1 MAKKPVEITATSAQ
15 TRVRRLE
22 KRYLEAN
29 ENIRN
34 FEEENAE
41 MMDRLRELATLRE
54 TALQDLENAVR
65 ETRIDAGGMEVRVT
79 PRRSFD
85 GAYLWARLEGQPD
98 VRDRLLKMD
107 YKVDANLFDMLVRS
121 GNLDGEDVD
130 KAVKNI
136 KEIISVYKRPP
147 SFQLG

>member
-1 MAKKPVEITATSAQ
+1 MAKKIAISATSAQ

-22 KRYLEAN
+22 ERYLEAN
-29 ENIRN
+29 NRIRE

-41 MMDRLRELATLRE
+41 VMDRLRELATLRE
-54 TALQDLENAVR
+54 TALQDLETAVR
-65 ETRIDAGGMEVRVT
+65 ETRINAGGMEVRVS
-79 PRRSFD
+79 PRRTFD
-85 GAYLWARLEGQPD
+85 GAYLWTRLEAQPD
-98 VRDRLLKMD
+98 VRDRLLKVD

-130 KAVKNI
+130 KSVKDI
-136 KEIISVYKRPP
+136 KEIVSVYKRPP